1 MTLYDHLMY
10 RYVRKNSFYASLEEK
25 VKSGETLTEREM
37 DILLDMIY
45 RDITRSL
52 EMEKVERSVLTKSM
66 LILLKNILKIGGK
79 RTRGIQSALEFG
91 THSFKDIPATYEEV
105 LRGVHITSNYM
116 TTENVKIVVEQIKIA
131 NQYRHLVNCV
141 WDEIERQ
148 GFNEKQYEKPIA
160 VLAQKQA
167 LEEREK
173 VYKLSEKYQEK

>member
-10 RYVRKNSFYASLEEK
+10 RYVRKNSFCASLEEK
-25 VKSGETLTEREM
+25 VKNEETLTEREL

-45 RDITRSL
+45 RDITRVL
-52 EMEKVERSVLTKSM
+52 EIENLERSILKKSM

-79 RTRGIQSALEFG
+79 RTRGIQRALEFG
-91 THSFKDIPATYEEV
+91 THTFKDIPETYEEV
-105 LRGVHITSNYM
+105 LKGVHITSNYM
-116 TTENVKIVVEQIKIA
+116 TIENARIVIEQMKIA

-141 WDEIERQ
+141 WNEIERK

-160 VLAQKQA
+160 ILERQQA